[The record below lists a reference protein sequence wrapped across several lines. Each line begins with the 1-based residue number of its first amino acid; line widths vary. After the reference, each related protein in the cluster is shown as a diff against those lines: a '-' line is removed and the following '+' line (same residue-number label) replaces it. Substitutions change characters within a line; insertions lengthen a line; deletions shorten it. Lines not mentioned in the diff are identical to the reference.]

1 MTFNVLAT
9 DKVSTAGLAPLRW
22 DDRFVITLIDDSSTE
37 DFISALAGAH
47 GLIVRSATK
56 VGAEMMDQAPNLRAI
71 GRAGVGVDNI
81 DVDAATE
88 RGIAVFNAPGGNTIA
103 AAELTMALMLSLV
116 RRVTEADRSMRKGKW
131 DRSKFKGVEL
141 KGRTLGLI
149 GAGRIGSEVATR
161 AMAFGMDVIVYDP
174 YLDQDRAE
182 ELGVE
187 LVDLNH
193 VIESADV
200 ITLHVPLN
208 EETRGM
214 IDASVLARM
223 KDDVFL
229 INASR
234 GGVIDE
240 HALYEALQAGT
251 IGGAALDVYEHE
263 PLPSDSPLR
272 KAPRLVHTPH
282 LGASTKEAQV
292 GVATEVSE
300 ALILALAEGD
310 VSEALNAD
318 ALG

>member
-9 DKVSTAGLAPLRW
+9 DNVSTAGLAPLRW

-37 DFISALAGAH
+37 DFMSALATAH

-56 VGAEMMDQAPNLRAI
+56 VNAEMMDHAPNLKVI

-81 DVDAATE
+81 DLAAASE

-141 KGRTLGLI
+141 KGRTLGLV
-149 GAGRIGSEVATR
+149 GAGRIGSEVAIR

-174 YLDQDRAE
+174 YLDQERAE
-182 ELGVE
+182 ELGVRLVE
-187 LVDLNH
+187 LDE

-200 ITLHVPLN
+200 ITFHVPLN

-214 IDASVLARM
+214 INGSVLARM
-223 KDDVFL
+223 KDDAFL

-240 HALYEALQAGT
+240 HALFEALEAGT
-251 IGGAALDVYEHE
+251 IAGAALDVYEQE

-292 GVATEVSE
+292 GVAAEVSE
-300 ALILALAEGD
+300 ALIHALAMGD
-310 VSEALNAD
+310 VSEAINASSL
-318 ALG
+318 A

>member
-1 MTFNVLAT
+1 MTFTVLAT

-22 DDRFVITLIDDSSTE
+22 DDRFVITLIDDSTTE
-37 DFISALAGAH
+37 DFRTALAVAH
-47 GLIVRSATK
+47 GLIVRSGTK
-56 VGAEMMDQAPNLRAI
+56 VGAEMMDQAPNLKAI

-81 DVDAATE
+81 DLDAASE

-149 GAGRIGSEVATR
+149 GAGRIGSEVAIR
-161 AMAFGMDVIVYDP
+161 AKAFGMDVIVYDP
-174 YLDQDRAE
+174 YVDLDHAH
-182 ELGVE
+182 ELGLK
-187 LVDLNH
+187 LVDLNA

-200 ITLHVPLN
+200 ISLHVPLTQ
-208 EETRGM
+208 ETRGM

-240 HALYEALQAGT
+240 TALFEALEAGS
-251 IGGAALDVYEHE
+251 IAGAALDVYEQE
-263 PLPSDSPLR
+263 PLPPDSPLR

-300 ALILALAEGD
+300 ALIEALAHGD
-310 VSEALNAD
+310 VSAAVNAGH
-318 ALG
+318 LT